1 MWAIIKYNK
10 KNFNLMKNDFFS
22 RSIGL
27 VRFYQPKIKIKKN
40 EKNKINF
47 KEISILGNY
56 IFCFNKNFSNDNF
69 IQSLKNI
76 KGLDYILAGYKFSQN
91 EINDFINRCKASHN
105 DEGFISSKFYD
116 LILNKKY
123 KFTNG
128 PFTDMIFNLVKIEK
142 KKVEVVINDL
152 KISLDKNNFNFK
164 SI

>member
-10 KNFNLMKNDFFS
+10 KNFNLMKNDFLS

-27 VRFYQPKIKIKKN
+27 VRFYQPKMKIKKN
-40 EKNKINF
+40 DKNKINF

-69 IQSLKNI
+69 IQSLNNI
-76 KGLDYILAGYKFSQN
+76 KGLDYILAGCKFSQN
-91 EINDFINRCKASHN
+91 EINDFINKCKASHN

-123 KFTNG
+123 KFTSG